1 MANSDY
7 RTPGGGSNYLC
18 LPSDP
23 EYESNAP
30 DNIPHSVLTRVWYE
44 TSRNRDAFS
53 NPTSNLLAPCAV
65 CESDLR
71 VTQVMI
77 LAKVSCPSD
86 DWVLDYKCYIMSMA
100 DTHTTDAAG
109 QSRFVKGEYFST
121 SYVCV
126 DQKAESLT
134 SKPSA
139 DWSGSPIYLSRAQC
153 TGAGALGSCPPYKA
167 GKALSCVVC
176 TK

>member
-23 EYESNAP
+23 EYESYAP

-44 TSRNRDAFS
+44 TGRNRDAFS

-65 CESDLR
+65 CGSDLR
-71 VTQVMI
+71 VTKVMI
-77 LAKVSCPSD
+77 PAKVSCPSD
-86 DWVLDYKCYIMSMA
+86 DWVLEYKGYIMSMA

-139 DWSGSPIYLSRAQC
+139 DWRGSPIYLSRAQC
-153 TGAGALGSCPPYKA
+153 TGAGALESCPPYRA